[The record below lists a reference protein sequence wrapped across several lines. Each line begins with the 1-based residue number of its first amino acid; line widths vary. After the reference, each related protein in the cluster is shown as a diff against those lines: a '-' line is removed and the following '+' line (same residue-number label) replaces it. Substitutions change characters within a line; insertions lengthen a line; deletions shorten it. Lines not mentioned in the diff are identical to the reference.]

1 MRKFLLLL
9 PLLTLWG
16 CHSHHYYQENAVEAA
31 RKYIFENARE
41 LTPGQYGFIRYT
53 APVLLT
59 GDILGRNSENKV
71 LNSLKGNERMQI
83 CIAWQIPELETVY
96 MVYGVSGSMMRDWYP
111 ARLLRRKIN
120 TLDKKAFGAMESAR
134 SYAVSSLQ
142 GDLTAAELNKIRFS
156 HPEMVQTSFQL
167 GDNRLDLIKGANSS
181 GDMVVPMPW
190 QKALPK
196 KVEKDEDEAPLDEEK
211 IQISLVWNLENGR
224 KAVFSGMGKEDLA
237 GWAIEMGGI
246 IKDDEFKSVFVKGL
260 RTKAEF
266 LIAPPEKEDD
276 EKSKGGK

>member
-9 PLLTLWG
+9 PLLALWG
-16 CHSHHYYQENAVEAA
+16 CHSHFYYQENAVEAA
-31 RKYIFENARE
+31 RKYIYENARE
-41 LTPGQYGFIRYT
+41 LTPEQYGFIRFT

-83 CIAWQIPELETVY
+83 CITWQIPELETVY
-96 MVYGVSGSMMRDWYP
+96 MVYGVSGSTMRDWYP
-111 ARLLRRKIN
+111 ARLLRRKIY
-120 TLDKKAFGAMESAR
+120 TLDKKALGAMESAR

-142 GDLTAAELNKIRFS
+142 GDLSSAELNKIRFS
-156 HPEMVQTSFQL
+156 HPEMVQTSFEL
-167 GDNRLDLIKGANSS
+167 GDNRIDLIKGANSS

-196 KVEKDEDEAPLDEEK
+196 KVEKDDEDAVQDEDK
-211 IQISLVWNLENGR
+211 KQISLVWTLENGR
-224 KAVFSGMGKEDLA
+224 KAVFCGTGKENLD
-237 GWAIEMGGI
+237 GWAIQMGGI
-246 IKDDEFKSVFVKGL
+246 IKEDEYKSVFGKVL